1 MYFNS
6 TAETVINHK
15 FGLDKSLHKI
25 LQRINNCINEGS
37 GWIVQLIKSHYIN
50 ISTHR
55 PLSGSFYIKLP
66 AELRS
71 PKKSLIKIKNND
83 QKYFI
88 WCHVMH
94 INSGKIHAERI
105 TQKVKEL
112 LNDLNYDGIKSPVSK
127 EDFSKIAGLKIMV
140 GHQTMSDQ
148 NQKLSDKMEITPD
161 ILSCRKNL
169 R

>member
-1 MYFNS
+1 
-6 TAETVINHK
+6 
-15 FGLDKSLHKI
+15 
-25 LQRINNCINEGS
+25 
-37 GWIVQLIKSHYIN
+37 
-50 ISTHR
+50 
-55 PLSGSFYIKLP
+55 
-66 AELRS
+66 
-71 PKKSLIKIKNND
+71 
-83 QKYFI
+83 
-88 WCHVMH
+88 MH

-112 LNDLNYDGIKSPVSK
+112 VNDLNYDGIKFPVSK

-161 ILSCRKNL
+161 IQSCRKNL

>member
-1 MYFNS
+1 
-6 TAETVINHK
+6 
-15 FGLDKSLHKI
+15 
-25 LQRINNCINEGS
+25 
-37 GWIVQLIKSHYIN
+37 
-50 ISTHR
+50 
-55 PLSGSFYIKLP
+55 
-66 AELRS
+66 
-71 PKKSLIKIKNND
+71 
-83 QKYFI
+83 
-88 WCHVMH
+88 MH

-112 LNDLNYDGIKSPVSK
+112 VNDLNYDGIKFHVSK